1 MRLVHRHERDA
12 DAARGGGLPGE
23 REEARVGQAL
33 RGDVHDPRHQPS
45 DRRLSTGFLLRRGEG
60 GVEELGRAPAS
71 LRARTWSPMSETS
84 GLTTK
89 VMPGST
95 RAGTW

>member
-1 MRLVHRHERDA
+1 MPPG
-12 DAARGGGLPGE
+12 AAACWANARNRGS
-23 REEARVGQAL
+23 ARRSGATYMIWY
-33 RGDVHDPRHQPS
+33 QPS
-45 DRRLSTGFLLRRGEG
+45 DARLSTVFCCAGVRVELRK
-60 GVEELGRAPAS
+60 LGRAPAS